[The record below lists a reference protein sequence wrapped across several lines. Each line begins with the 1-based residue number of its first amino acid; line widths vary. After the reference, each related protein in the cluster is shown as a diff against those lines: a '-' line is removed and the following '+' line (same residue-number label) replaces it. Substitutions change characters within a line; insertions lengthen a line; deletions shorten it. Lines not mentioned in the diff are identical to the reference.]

1 MSQVSE
7 AMKVCSNDT
16 ERASLENL
24 KCDLQEILDLTR
36 ETLNELQG
44 PSNTNEE
51 LNDEEDPYA
60 QEMAI
65 FMAELNECRSSTSK
79 ATDNSKNQTP
89 NEVSVDTN
97 IHIFHES
104 LFIQCDYYFFFFNL
118 FRMKSIPLLGKNVRH
133 RIHLHGEQKAITMH
147 LFAVL
152 KPT

>member
-1 MSQVSE
+1 
-7 AMKVCSNDT
+7 MKVCSNDT

-79 ATDNSKNQTP
+79 ATDNSKNQT
-89 NEVSVDTN
+89 EVSVDTIYIYFMN
-97 IHIFHES
+97 LS
-104 LFIQCDYYFFFFNL
+104 LFNAIIIFFF
-118 FRMKSIPLLGKNVRH
+118 SICS
-133 RIHLHGEQKAITMH
+133 E
-147 LFAVL
+147 
-152 KPT
+152 

>member
-1 MSQVSE
+1 
-7 AMKVCSNDT
+7 MKVCSNDT
-16 ERASLENL
+16 EKASLENL

-79 ATDNSKNQTP
+79 TTDNSKNQTP
-89 NEVSVDTN
+89 NEVDKFKVSGIPPSYTYIYFMN
-97 IHIFHES
+97 ISSF
-104 LFIQCDYYFFFFNL
+104 
-118 FRMKSIPLLGKNVRH
+118 
-133 RIHLHGEQKAITMH
+133 KAIV
-147 LFAVL
+147 FFSICSE
-152 KPT
+152 

>member
-1 MSQVSE
+1 
-7 AMKVCSNDT
+7 MKICSNDT

-79 ATDNSKNQTP
+79 ATDNLKNQTP
-89 NEVSVDTN
+89 NEVDT
-97 IHIFHES
+97 F
-104 LFIQCDYYFFFFNL
+104 
-118 FRMKSIPLLGKNVRH
+118 KVSIKTPSH
-133 RIHLHGEQKAITMH
+133 AYIS
-147 LFAVL
+147 
-152 KPT
+152 